1 MHIPDGVVGPGG
13 RRAFAMEGR
22 MWELSIPLRKP
33 FTNATITVDERRV
46 VIISVAGDGNTGWGE
61 AAPYPGVT
69 PDTAD
74 DAWETL
80 RRGSVLSPSA
90 AAAID
95 EAEVDLQ
102 ARRDGI
108 PLWESIGG
116 SRRPIATSLAVGLD
130 EDPLERLET
139 TGAAGVKLKIRPGD
153 DVARVAAMRS
163 IRPEVL
169 IGVDANGSYR
179 WEDRGAL
186 LELDGL
192 GVDYVEQP
200 FAADDLASHTR
211 LRDELVASV
220 ALDEPIDSAAAAIRA
235 IEAGA
240 CDLVVVKPSRVGLA
254 ASRAI
259 HDIAL
264 AAGLR
269 IKASG
274 LLETEI
280 GRASTLAVATL
291 PAATRSDIAP
301 SSWYLA
307 GGVGGAEHDSTSG
320 SIVPS
325 NHPGIGFT
333 PDPEAFAPFVVREAA
348 ISLRHES

>member
-1 MHIPDGVVGPGG
+1 MHIPDGVIGPGG
-13 RRAFAMEGR
+13 RRAFAMAGR

-33 FTNATITVDERRV
+33 FTNAAITVNERRV
-46 VIISVAGDGNTGWGE
+46 IIISLAGDGNTGWGE

-80 RRGSVLSPSA
+80 QRGSVLSPSA

-95 EAEVDLQ
+95 EAEADLQ
-102 ARRDGI
+102 ARRDEI
-108 PLWESIGG
+108 PLWKSIGG
-116 SRRPIATSLAVGLD
+116 SLRPITTSLAVGLD
-130 EDPLERLET
+130 EDPVARLEA

-153 DVARVAAMRS
+153 DVARVTAMRN
-163 IRPEVL
+163 ILPEVL

-200 FAADDLASHTR
+200 FAPDDLASHAR
-211 LRDELVASV
+211 LRDEIVASV
-220 ALDEPIDSAAAAIRA
+220 ALDEAIDSAAAAIRA

-240 CDLVVVKPSRVGLA
+240 CDLLVVKPSRAGLA

-264 AAGLR
+264 GAGLR

-291 PAATRSDIAP
+291 PAATRSDVAP

-307 GGVGGAEHDSTSG
+307 GGVGGGAQDPAAGAIT
-320 SIVPS
+320 PS
-325 NHPGIGFT
+325 NLPGIGFT
-333 PDPEAFAPFVVREAA
+333 PDPETFARYIVREAP
-348 ISLRHES
+348 INLRPET

>member
-1 MHIPDGVVGPGG
+1 
-13 RRAFAMEGR
+13 MEGH
-22 MWELSIPLRKP
+22 MWELSIPLHEP
-33 FTNATITVDERRV
+33 FVNAAVTVEARRV
-46 VIISVAGDGNTGWGE
+46 VIISITSHGNSGWGE

-69 PDTAD
+69 PDSAD
-74 DAWETL
+74 DAWSTL
-80 RRGSVLSPSA
+80 QRGHVLSPSA

-95 EAEVDLQ
+95 EAEADLQ
-102 ARRDGI
+102 ARSVSL

-116 SRRPIATSLAVGLD
+116 SPRSIATSIAVGLD
-130 EDPLERLET
+130 DDPVQRLEA
-139 TGAAGVKLKIRPGD
+139 TGAAAAKLKIRPGN
-153 DVARVAAMRS
+153 DVGRVAAVRAAL
-163 IRPEVL
+163 PNVL
-169 IGVDANGSYR
+169 VGVDANGSYR
-179 WEDRGAL
+179 WADRGAL

-192 GVDYVEQP
+192 GVDYIEQP
-200 FAADDLASHTR
+200 FPADDLASHAR
-211 LRDELVASV
+211 LRDEMVASV

-254 ASRAI
+254 TSRVI

-280 GRASTLAVATL
+280 GRACTLAVATL
-291 PAATRSDIAP
+291 PAAAHSDVAP

-307 GGVGGAEHDSTSG
+307 GGIGRSEPDSNSG
-320 SIVPS
+320 SITPS
-325 NHPGIGFT
+325 NNAGIGFT
-333 PDPEAFAPFVVREAA
+333 PDLEVFAPYVVRDAA
-348 ISLRHES
+348 IGPRIWNHRWQ

>member
-1 MHIPDGVVGPGG
+1 
-13 RRAFAMEGR
+13 
-22 MWELSIPLRKP
+22 MWELSIPLHEP
-33 FTNATITVDERRV
+33 FVNAAVTVEERRV
-46 VIISVAGDGNTGWGE
+46 VIISICGDGTAGWGE
-61 AAPYPGVT
+61 AAPYPGIT

-74 DAWETL
+74 DAWGTL
-80 RRGSVLSPSA
+80 QRGSVLSPSA

-95 EAEVDLQ
+95 EAEADFQ
-102 ARRDGI
+102 ARREGR
-108 PLWESIGG
+108 PLWENIGG
-116 SRRPIATSLAVGLD
+116 SLRPLATSVALGLGD
-130 EDPLERLET
+130 DPVRRIEA
-139 TGAAGVKLKIRPGD
+139 TGAAAVKLKIRPGN
-153 DVARVAAMRS
+153 DVARVAAVREAL
-163 IRPEVL
+163 PNTP

-179 WEDRGAL
+179 WENRGAL
-186 LELDGL
+186 LELDGF
-192 GVDYVEQP
+192 GVDYIEQP
-200 FAADDLASHTR
+200 FAADDLASHAR
-211 LRDELVASV
+211 LRDETVAPI
-220 ALDEPIDSAAAAIRA
+220 ALDEPIDSATAAIRV

-291 PAATRSDIAP
+291 PAASHSDIAP

-307 GGVGGAEHDSTSG
+307 GGIGGTAPDSTSG
-320 SIVPS
+320 SITPS

-333 PDPEAFAPFVVREAA
+333 PDPEAFAPYVVREAA
-348 ISLRHES
+348 ISRLATP

>member
-1 MHIPDGVVGPGG
+1 MHIPDSVIGPGG
-13 RRAFAMEGR
+13 RRPFAMAGR
-22 MWELSIPLRKP
+22 MWELAIPLRKP
-33 FTNATITVDERRV
+33 FANAAITVDERRV
-46 VIISVAGDGNTGWGE
+46 VIVSITGDGNIGWGE

-80 RRGSVLSPSA
+80 QRGSVLSPSA

-95 EAEVDLQ
+95 EAAADLR
-102 ARRDGI
+102 ARRDGM
-108 PLWESIGG
+108 PMWESIGG
-116 SRRPIATSLAVGLD
+116 SLRPIATSLAVGLD
-130 EDPLERLET
+130 EDPVARLEA

-153 DVARVAAMRS
+153 DVARVAATRS
-163 IRPEVL
+163 DLPEVL

-186 LELDGL
+186 LELDGF
-192 GVDYVEQP
+192 GVDYIEQP
-200 FAADDLASHTR
+200 FAADDLASHAR
-211 LRDELVASV
+211 LRDEMVAAV
-220 ALDEPIDSAAAAIRA
+220 ALDETIDSEAAAIRA

-240 CDLVVVKPSRVGLA
+240 CDLLVVKPSRVGLA

-307 GGVGGAEHDSTSG
+307 GGVGGVEHDSASD

-333 PDPEAFAPFVVREAA
+333 PDPKAFAPFVVREAP
-348 ISLRHES
+348 ISLRPEA

>member
-1 MHIPDGVVGPGG
+1 
-13 RRAFAMEGR
+13 
-22 MWELSIPLRKP
+22 MWELSIPLSAP
-33 FTNATITVDERRV
+33 FTNATTTVEERRI
-46 VIISVAGDGNTGWGE
+46 VIVSIAGDGNIGWGE

-80 RRGSVLSPSA
+80 QRGSVLSPSA

-102 ARRDGI
+102 AWRDGV

-130 EDPLERLET
+130 DDPVERLEA
-139 TGAAGVKLKIRPGD
+139 TGAGGVKLKIRPGD
-153 DVARVAAMRS
+153 DVARVAAMRN
-163 IRPEVL
+163 ILPEAL

-200 FAADDLASHTR
+200 FAVDDLASHAR
-211 LRDELVASV
+211 LRDEMVASV

-240 CDLVVVKPSRVGLA
+240 CDLLVVKPSRVGLA

-291 PAATRSDIAP
+291 PASTRSDIAP
-301 SSWYLA
+301 SSWYLS
-307 GGVGGAEHDSTSG
+307 GGVGGSAPDPAAGAIT
-320 SIVPS
+320 PS
-325 NHPGIGFT
+325 NSPGIGFT
-333 PDPEAFAPFVVREAA
+333 PDPEAFTPYIVREAA
-348 ISLRHES
+348 INPRIWRRN

>member
-1 MHIPDGVVGPGG
+1 
-13 RRAFAMEGR
+13 MEGH
-22 MWELSIPLRKP
+22 MWELSIPLREP
-33 FTNATITVDERRV
+33 FVNAAVTVNERRV
-46 VIISVAGDGNTGWGE
+46 VIISTAGDGNIGWGE
-61 AAPYPGVT
+61 AAPYPGIT

-74 DAWETL
+74 DAWSTL
-80 RRGSVLSPSA
+80 QRGSVLSPSA

-95 EAEVDLQ
+95 EAEADLQ
-102 ARRDGI
+102 ARSDDR
-108 PLWESIGG
+108 PLWDTIGG
-116 SRRPIATSLAVGLD
+116 SRRSIATSVAVGLAD
-130 EDPLERLET
+130 DPVQRVEA
-139 TGAAGVKLKIRPGD
+139 TGAAAVKLKIRPGN
-153 DVARVAAMRS
+153 DVARVAAVR
-163 IRPEVL
+163 RALPNTPV
-169 IGVDANGSYR
+169 GVDANGSYR

-192 GVDYVEQP
+192 GIDYVEQP
-200 FAADDLASHTR
+200 FEPGDLASHAR

-220 ALDEPIDSAAAAIRA
+220 ALDEPIESTEAAIRA

-254 ASRAI
+254 VSRVI

-291 PAATRSDIAP
+291 PAAAHSDIAP
-301 SSWYLA
+301 SSWYLT
-307 GGVGGAEHDSTSG
+307 GGIGGSEPDATPG
-320 SIVPS
+320 SITPS
-325 NHPGIGFT
+325 NDPGIGFT
-333 PDPEAFAPFVVREAA
+333 PDPESFAPYLVREAP
-348 ISLRHES
+348 ISQRIWRRR

>member
-1 MHIPDGVVGPGG
+1 
-13 RRAFAMEGR
+13 
-22 MWELSIPLRKP
+22 MWELSIPLREP
-33 FTNATITVDERRV
+33 FVNAAATVSDRRV
-46 VIISVAGDGNTGWGE
+46 VLVSMSDGETTGWGE
-61 AAPYPGVT
+61 AAPYPGITPVT
-69 PDTAD
+69 ID
-74 DAWETL
+74 DAWSTL
-80 RRGSVLSPSA
+80 QRGSVLSPSA

-95 EAEVDLQ
+95 EAEADLQ
-102 ARRDGI
+102 ARRDVV
-108 PLWESIGG
+108 PMWERIGG
-116 SRRPIATSLAVGLD
+116 SLRPLPTSLAVGLND
-130 EDPLERLET
+130 DPVERVRAS
-139 TGAAGVKLKIRPGD
+139 GAAAVKLKIRPGN
-153 DVARVAAMRS
+153 DVARVAAVR
-163 IRPEVL
+163 RALPKTPV
-169 IGVDANGSYR
+169 GVDANGSYR

-192 GVDYVEQP
+192 GIDYVEQP
-200 FAADDLASHTR
+200 FAADDLASHAG
-211 LRDELVASV
+211 LRDELVAPV
-220 ALDEPIDSAAAAIRA
+220 ALDEPIESAAAAIRA

-291 PAATRSDIAP
+291 PAATHSDIAP

-307 GGVGGAEHDSTSG
+307 GGVGGTEPDSKSG
-320 SIVPS
+320 SVTPPS
-325 NHPGIGFT
+325 RPGIGFT
-333 PDPEAFAPFVVREAA
+333 PDPDVFATYTVRDVP
-348 ISLRHES
+348 IGPSVWSRG

>member
-1 MHIPDGVVGPGG
+1 
-13 RRAFAMEGR
+13 
-22 MWELSIPLRKP
+22 MWELSIPLRDP
-33 FTNATITVDERRV
+33 FANAAVTVNERRV
-46 VIISVAGDGNTGWGE
+46 VIISIAGGGNIGWGE
-61 AAPYPGVT
+61 AAPYPGIT

-74 DAWETL
+74 DAWSSL

-95 EAEVDLQ
+95 EAEADLE
-102 ARRDGI
+102 ARNNDR
-108 PLWESIGG
+108 PLWDTIGG
-116 SRRPIATSLAVGLD
+116 SRRSISTSVAVGLD
-130 EDPLERLET
+130 DDPVQRVEA
-139 TGAAGVKLKIRPGD
+139 TGATAVKLKIRPGN
-153 DVARVAAMRS
+153 DVARVTAVRRALPNTR
-163 IRPEVL
+163 V
-169 IGVDANGSYR
+169 GVDANGSYR

-200 FAADDLASHTR
+200 FAPGDLASHAR

-220 ALDEPIDSAAAAIRA
+220 ALDEPIESTAAAIRA

-254 ASRAI
+254 VSRVI

-291 PAATRSDIAP
+291 PAATHSDIAP

-307 GGVGGAEHDSTSG
+307 GGIGGSEPDATPG
-320 SIVPS
+320 SITPS
-325 NHPGIGFT
+325 NGPGIGFT
-333 PDPEAFAPFVVREAA
+333 PDPESFAPYVVREAP
-348 ISLRHES
+348 ISQRIWRRR

>member
-1 MHIPDGVVGPGG
+1 MPTAHTDG
-13 RRAFAMEGR
+13 R
-22 MWELSIPLRKP
+22 
-33 FTNATITVDERRV
+33 
-46 VIISVAGDGNTGWGE
+46 TG
-61 AAPYPGVT
+61 
-69 PDTAD
+69 
-74 DAWETL
+74 
-80 RRGSVLSPSA
+80 S
-90 AAAID
+90 
-95 EAEVDLQ
+95 
-102 ARRDGI
+102 
-108 PLWESIGG
+108 
-116 SRRPIATSLAVGLD
+116 
-130 EDPLERLET
+130 
-139 TGAAGVKLKIRPGD
+139 
-153 DVARVAAMRS
+153 
-163 IRPEVL
+163 
-169 IGVDANGSYR
+169 
-179 WEDRGAL
+179 AL

-200 FAADDLASHTR
+200 FAADDLASHAR
-211 LRDELVASV
+211 LRDEMVASV

-291 PAATRSDIAP
+291 PAATHSDIAP

-307 GGVGGAEHDSTSG
+307 GGVGGSEPDSTSG
-320 SIVPS
+320 SITPS
-325 NHPGIGFT
+325 NRPGIGFT
-333 PDPEAFAPFVVREAA
+333 PDPEAFAPYVVREAA
-348 ISLRHES
+348 ISQRIWQRR